1 MNPPMR
7 GPGGPPPQRGGPRHN
22 DIMGGPPPDR
32 KKEVSGELYAEE
44 CDLKQMEQ
52 ESEEMLRMNYLNQEN
67 AVFQKSSG
75 GFLNLIHEG
84 KDYKRVQI
92 IRTFPFSDP
101 DSYLSIREDTEKAKE
116 IGMIKDF
123 HKDFSQDTVAHLEE
137 QLTIRYFS
145 PVIHRIL
152 QVKEENGFSYF
163 DVQTDYGQ
171 CQFSFRSNSSSVVH
185 LSDTRIVIYDL
196 NNNRYEIPDTTKLTN
211 KELKKLDLFM

>member
-1 MNPPMR
+1 MNQPMR
-7 GPGGPPPQRGGPRHN
+7 GPSGPTPRKGGPRHN
-22 DIMGGPPPDR
+22 GTGTSLPGR
-32 KKEVSGELYAEE
+32 KKESSKELYAQEF
-44 CDLKQMEQ
+44 DLKQMEQ

-67 AVFQKSSG
+67 AVFLKSSG
-75 GFLNLIHEG
+75 GFLNLIHQG
-84 KDYKRVQI
+84 NTYKRVQI
-92 IRTFPFSDP
+92 LRTFPFSDP

-123 HKDFSQDTVAHLEE
+123 HKDFSKDTVALLEE

-145 PVIHRIL
+145 PVIQQIL
-152 QVKEENGFSYF
+152 QVKEEGGFAYF

-185 LSDTRIVIYDL
+185 LSDTRLVIYDL
-196 NNNRYEIPDTTKLTN
+196 DNNRYEIPDTTKLTS